1 MAHKAK
7 AQIQLGADY
16 NGSQAIRQAI
26 ADLKKL
32 DDATKK
38 SAVKNIKLQLQQ
50 AKAQRAASTATAKA
64 DKNLQ
69 RQARKAY
76 KEQLAWE
83 KKVRTQR
90 GSSRASGR
98 YQSDGFGNSRR
109 KTGVSEYTM
118 TQGGSWLGTG
128 TRGMRGRGKYMRAQ
142 VKAERDY
149 TTQMKAFVAE
159 KKKQA
164 KQRKQV
170 EQMQRWGVTPGRWT
184 GVGASVRGMHANAG
198 AGKRHYS
205 SFAGLLHTGSTVK
218 NAQGPRSIVTPKENL
233 FTQTMSKIQN
243 NNLFSKMAGLSDTLN
258 TTFQPLF
265 SLSSKFL
272 SLAGIVGIFTTT
284 LSVAV
289 NALSQF
295 AQMVAGGAQAYVSAV
310 TTSFSLRDEVAGDIN
325 RAISMTNG
333 NYTKSY
339 DLVHRGYQHAME
351 SRMNSAD
358 YMNTFSRFNM
368 AYSGWKNEEEAF
380 TFTDTVAKALAA
392 GGAETGEVAS
402 VMLQLSQAFNKGNLN
417 GDELRSISENS
428 YILRDAIQKQVLNKL
443 KVMADTGEI
452 TAEQYEKYSS
462 MGLTDLGAN
471 GLIVAKDIVD
481 AVLGK
486 TSVLDSLFEKTAWT
500 TGQMKENL
508 WTSFKDNFI
517 QSGANESFTTVYKS
531 LLASMPAL
539 TEAANAIFTTLGED
553 AIPDLAS
560 RIQNTA
566 TYISEH
572 KEGIASGIDT
582 VIEVLGWCFDA
593 TEAFIQGIVDMFQHP
608 FQTGLELL
616 GMPGQF
622 LSEKTGTFLGR
633 FFGNDNS
640 EGNGA
645 FDGISSFFN
654 THYQSDAN
662 ATLGDQGLGAVEA
675 AATNATAAV
684 QTTGET
690 ATEIAATATE
700 NISSTADEASTWGLH
715 LAENF
720 AQGLLSGIDVV
731 SAAALSLAEAGAG
744 PLHQTVAD
752 YGPLAHTDEWGGHL
766 VENIATGIT
775 DNADMLAKA
784 SNYLANKESTGI
796 KDSMAENFRN
806 SLMNNW
812 YRNTN
817 NHTFTSNIS
826 FGDINNGMNPKQVIN
841 EIENFL
847 EEAMAS
853 AVVS

>member
-1 MAHKAK
+1 MANKAK

-16 NGSQAIRQAI
+16 NGSQAIRKAI
-26 ADLKKL
+26 EDLKKL
-32 DDATKK
+32 DAATKK
-38 SAVKNIKLQLQQ
+38 SAVKNIKIQLQQ
-50 AKAQRAASTATAKA
+50 AKAQRAASIATAKA

-69 RQARKAY
+69 RQAKKAY

-83 KKVRTQR
+83 KKARVQR

-118 TQGGSWLGTG
+118 TQGGSWAGTG

-184 GVGASVRGMHANAG
+184 GVGASVRGRHANAG

-205 SFAGLLHTGSTVK
+205 SYAGLLHTGSNVK
-218 NAQGPRSIVTPKENL
+218 SYSDSTATKKATIQKVGYDPKGTGGMTGNL
-233 FTQTMSKIQN
+233 YTAM
-243 NNLFSKMAGLSDTLN
+243 
-258 TTFQPLF
+258 
-265 SLSSKFL
+265 SKFL
-272 SLAGIVGIFTTT
+272 SVVGVLGIVANT
-284 LSVAV
+284 LQTAANMLISGASGYLSIVSQGVA
-289 NALSQF
+289 
-295 AQMVAGGAQAYVSAV
+295 
-310 TTSFSLRDEVAGDIN
+310 LRDEFAGDVN
-325 RAISMTNG
+325 RAMAMTNG
-333 NYTKSY
+333 DYTKAY
-339 DLVHRGYQHAME
+339 DLTNRGYQHAME

-358 YMNTFSRFNM
+358 YMNTFARFNM

-380 TFTDTVAKALAA
+380 TFTDTVAKALAV
-392 GGAETGEVAS
+392 GGAESGEVSS

-428 YILRDAIQKQVLNKL
+428 YILRDAIQKQVLTKL
-443 KVMADTGEI
+443 ANMEASGEI
-452 TAEQYEKYSS
+452 TAEQYQKYSD
-462 MGLTDLGAN
+462 MGLVDLGAN
-471 GLIVAKDIVD
+471 GLITADDIVK

-486 TSVLDSLFEKTAWT
+486 TSMLDDLFEKSAWN

-508 WTSFKDNFI
+508 WTSVKMAFNN
-517 QSGANESFTTVYKS
+517 SGLNNGMTEVYKELMAAMPS
-531 LLASMPAL
+531 VTSFVEDLFGALNQEQIPAL
-539 TEAANAIFTTLGED
+539 VERIKSVASDLDANKD
-553 AIPDLAS
+553 H
-560 RIQNTA
+560 
-566 TYISEH
+566 Y
-572 KEGIASGIDT
+572 
-582 VIEVLGWCFDA
+582 
-593 TEAFIQGIVDMFQHP
+593 IQGI
-608 FQTGLELL
+608 QTIINILGKAFDIAYALITTLLENFSTEKHMGRSDEILEDLQGTPYEITGTGRNGLGE
-616 GMPGQF
+616 GQF
-622 LSEKTGTFLGR
+622 TKTTPTETATADF
-633 FFGNDNS
+633 
-640 EGNGA
+640 
-645 FDGISSFFN
+645 
-654 THYQSDAN
+654 SDVEQKAN
-662 ATLGDQGLGAVEA
+662 E
-675 AATNATAAV
+675 ATAAV
-684 QTTGET
+684 QEVETTSAEV
-690 ATEIAATATE
+690 AATSSAT
-700 NISSTADEASTWGLH
+700 ISATSDEATTWGTH
-715 LAENF
+715 LSENY
-720 AQGLLSGIDVV
+720 ASGIRAGIEQIR
-731 SAAALSLAEAGAG
+731 AAAEEAAAAAAG

-766 VENIATGIT
+766 VENIATGIM